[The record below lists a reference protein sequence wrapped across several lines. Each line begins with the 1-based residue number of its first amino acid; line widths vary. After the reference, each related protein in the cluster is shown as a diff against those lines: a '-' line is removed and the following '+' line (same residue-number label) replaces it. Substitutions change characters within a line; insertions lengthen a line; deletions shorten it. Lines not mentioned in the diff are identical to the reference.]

1 MALLTGEPRSAS
13 IVAGTD
19 MVVYRLDRSHFDTL
33 LSKSPHLGSS
43 LSRIL
48 AQRLRSTTS
57 SRVKAE
63 KDLQAWRKQAV
74 DSLEIDLS
82 PAEEQQMLESLGNK
96 SAPLAIFVGTMLD
109 NIPEAIAIGLSAHT
123 PQVGSAFLLA
133 VFVSNFP
140 ESLTSSIGMRQAGY
154 TVRRVVSLWGAQVLL
169 SGLCALAGS
178 LLFGIVPDVSVAIV
192 QSIAG
197 GAVLAMLSSTMMP
210 EAYELGG
217 GVVSLATIL
226 GFLTSFFISTSQLH

>member
-1 MALLTGEPRSAS
+1 M
-13 IVAGTD
+13 
-19 MVVYRLDRSHFDTL
+19 
-33 LSKSPHLGSS
+33 
-43 LSRIL
+43 
-48 AQRLRSTTS
+48 
-57 SRVKAE
+57 
-63 KDLQAWRKQAV
+63 
-74 DSLEIDLS
+74 DSLELDLS
-82 PAEEQQMLESLGNK
+82 PAEERQMLDSLATS

-123 PQVGSAFLLA
+123 PQVGTAFLLA

-154 TVRRVVSLWGAQVLL
+154 SMRRVLSLWGSQVLL
-169 SGLCALAGS
+169 SGICALGGS
-178 LLFGIVPDVSVAIV
+178 LLYGFIPDVSVAIV

-197 GAVLAMLSSTMMP
+197 GAVLAMLASTMMP

-226 GFLTSFFISTSQLH
+226 GFLTSFFISTTQLH